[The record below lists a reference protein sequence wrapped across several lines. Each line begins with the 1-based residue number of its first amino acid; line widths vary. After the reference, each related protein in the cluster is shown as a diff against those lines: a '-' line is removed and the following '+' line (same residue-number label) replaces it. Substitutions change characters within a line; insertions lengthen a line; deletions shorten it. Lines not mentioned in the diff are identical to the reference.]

1 MLRSI
6 MKFYWR
12 MKYLIL
18 VLIIFIA
25 ETTYAEHTILLGLYS
40 DHYGYKNY
48 KDYSAEGA
56 NYKRMRPLNQGGPEA
71 SRLIGYMYST
81 STYAVGACTFKN
93 SFYEQT
99 HCLIGVL
106 RYRFNDTISLETGMN
121 ITYGYRPALIMQMAS
136 LSKGK
141 KVLPIPIAGLTFKLG
156 RSSISY
162 NYMAPGIS
170 AFIYAWKI

>member
-1 MLRSI
+1 
-6 MKFYWR
+6 MKLNWQ
-12 MKYLIL
+12 MKYLTL
-18 VLIIFIA
+18 ALLFAFSPYLIA
-25 ETTYAEHTILLGLYS
+25 EHSLLLGLYS

-48 KDYSAEGA
+48 KDYNAEGS

-81 STYAVGACTFKN
+81 SNYAVGACTFKN

-99 HCLIGVL
+99 HCVIGVL
-106 RYRFNDTISLETGMN
+106 RYRYNDTVSLETGIN
-121 ITYGYRPALIMQMAS
+121 VTYGYRPALIMQMAS

-141 KVLPIPIAGLTFKLG
+141 KVLPIPIVGMTFKLG
-156 RSSISY
+156 RSAVSY

-170 AFIYAWKI
+170 AFIYSWQL